1 MKKINYQLVLATLCL
16 GLTACQ
22 PELAVPQTSA
32 PAQVDYRQ
40 HPRHQSFQGELENY
54 RKAHGAPGA
63 IMLVRTEA
71 NGLWV
76 GASGKSNLEHGTP
89 MLGTERIRVGSITKP
104 MTATIILKLK
114 GQGKLSLDDKL
125 ADWLPQTQGKI
136 PKADQITLRQLL
148 SHTSGIRNLGDDN
161 IPFKLALVNRPTDV
175 DMTRSDEILKRYV
188 YGKPLAYEP
197 GTQFLYSNTG
207 FMLLGMIAEKAGQ
220 KSLKTLFQEYVFI
233 PAGMNDSYL
242 EKRDDPRLVRSYFD
256 LYGDGKLMDVSD
268 WEKSYDDGGAA
279 GGVITTV
286 TDLLKFSEAL
296 FGGKL
301 LNEQSISEM
310 KGSVKLPACPNG
322 DCEYGLG
329 LSTWNLEIGTGY
341 GHDGG
346 VIGIDALWLYFP
358 ERKATIMLFINRG
371 TPTDKRL
378 IERVLQ

>member
-32 PAQVDYRQ
+32 PAQVDYSK
-40 HPRHQSFQGELENY
+40 HPRHQFFQSELDTY
-54 RKAHGAPGA
+54 RKVHNAPGA
-63 IMLVRTEA
+63 LMLVKSEA

-76 GASGKSNLEHGTP
+76 GASGKSNLEHGTD
-89 MLGTERIRVGSITKP
+89 MQGTERIRVGSITKP

-114 GQGKLSLDDKL
+114 EQGKLKLDDKL
-125 ADWLPQTQGKI
+125 GDWLPQTQGNI

-161 IPFKLALVNRPTDV
+161 ISFKLALVNRPADV
-175 DMTRSDEILKRYV
+175 DMTRPDEILKRYV
-188 YGKPLAYEP
+188 YGKPLAYDP
-197 GTQFLYSNTG
+197 GTHFLYSNTG
-207 FMLLGMIAEKAGQ
+207 FMLLGMIAEKATQ
-220 KSLKTLFQEYVFI
+220 KPLKALYQEFI
-233 PAGMNDSYL
+233 FTPAGMSDSYI
-242 EKRDDPRLVRSYFD
+242 EKRDDPRVARSYLD
-256 LYGDGKLMDVSD
+256 LYGDGKLIDVGD

-296 FGGKL
+296 HGGKL

-310 KGSVKLPACPNG
+310 KGSVKLPSCPNG
-322 DCEYGLG
+322 DCEYGLA

-346 VIGIDALWLYFP
+346 VVGIDALWLYFP
-358 ERKATIMLFINRG
+358 ERKSTIILFINRSI
-371 TPTDKRL
+371 PTDKRI
-378 IERVLQ
+378 IERVL